1 MTQNALIVTSI
12 RIDVNTIPIEEA
24 RLIAQQLLQEALL
37 RLDIANERG
46 LEICDNIIGLLLRC

>member
-1 MTQNALIVTSI
+1 
-12 RIDVNTIPIEEA
+12 VNTIPIEEA

-46 LEICDNIIGLLLRC
+46 LEICDNIIGLMMRC